1 MLPAAPTCPQYPF
14 APNDPGLACTLC
26 FVPATGAGMGP
37 LARAE
42 FARVLDVTKRTAS
55 QAALALID
63 AGIATMRDT
72 DSVLLATS

>member
-1 MLPAAPTCPQYPF
+1 
-14 APNDPGLACTLC
+14 
-26 FVPATGAGMGP
+26 MGP